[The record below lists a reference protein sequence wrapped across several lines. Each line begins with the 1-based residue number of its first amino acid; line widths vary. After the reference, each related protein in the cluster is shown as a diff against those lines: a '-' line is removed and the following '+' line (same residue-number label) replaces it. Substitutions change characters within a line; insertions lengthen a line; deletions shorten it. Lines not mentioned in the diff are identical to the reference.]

1 MDVKKELADKADG
14 LGRVKLNKG
23 MAITDM
29 IKVLEPEIKRAL
41 PSVITPERF
50 TRMALSAINNTPK
63 LAECTQMSFLAALM
77 NAAQLGLEP
86 NTPLGQAY
94 LIPYQNKGTLECQFQ
109 LGYKGLINLAYR
121 NEQLQT
127 IQAQCVYSH
136 DVFAYE
142 IGLDATLVHK
152 PTLEDRGELI
162 AVYALFK
169 LCNGGYGFE
178 VMSKHDI
185 DAHAQKYSKAV
196 SSAYSPWNT
205 AYNEMAMKTV
215 VKKLLRFAPLKSD
228 FLRAVAIY
236 RAADLEV
243 LGGSLHVLRRTLATR
258 MYDNGAP
265 IKQIASYIGDSEATT
280 EKYYIA
286 VRKKIV
292 SEGKV
297 TQIVPVPG
305 QRQIQKIS

>member
-1 MDVKKELADKADG
+1 MDVKKELAEKVDG

-127 IQAQCVYSH
+127 IQAQ
-136 DVFAYE
+136 
-142 IGLDATLVHK
+142 
-152 PTLEDRGELI
+152 
-162 AVYALFK
+162 
-169 LCNGGYGFE
+169 
-178 VMSKHDI
+178 
-185 DAHAQKYSKAV
+185 
-196 SSAYSPWNT
+196 
-205 AYNEMAMKTV
+205 
-215 VKKLLRFAPLKSD
+215 
-228 FLRAVAIY
+228 
-236 RAADLEV
+236 
-243 LGGSLHVLRRTLATR
+243 
-258 MYDNGAP
+258 
-265 IKQIASYIGDSEATT
+265 
-280 EKYYIA
+280 
-286 VRKKIV
+286 
-292 SEGKV
+292 
-297 TQIVPVPG
+297 
-305 QRQIQKIS
+305 